1 MNWPLHGAPQ
11 SELRSQPIR
20 CANAEWHLAAG
31 HLALPK
37 LSISPMRPQLQEP
50 QTARCVTQVT
60 QARRVGCYRL
70 LSTPVQ
76 VSKAMNRERYRPDA
90 IDGSVVS
97 GTISEGGR
105 WMAEPSRAIELG
117 NARLFPR
124 LSAVFHVSII
134 FALLWSPPTTS
145 TPLMPEDAIELTIE
159 RQTTSLAA
167 MI

>member
-1 MNWPLHGAPQ
+1 LRGRNAMSANDPKRTLTVVVNWPLHGASQ

-20 CANAEWHLAAG
+20 CANAEWHLAAC

-50 QTARCVTQVT
+50 QTARCVTLVT

-70 LSTPVQ
+70 SLSTPVQ

-105 WMAEPSRAIELG
+105 WMTRHQIELS
-117 NARLFPR
+117 RTRECP
-124 LSAVFHVSII
+124 
-134 FALLWSPPTTS
+134 
-145 TPLMPEDAIELTIE
+145 
-159 RQTTSLAA
+159 SLASFSPLYFTFPSFLLFFGPRQRRA
-167 MI
+167 PH